1 MNRAPTSVFV
11 PPIRRESQH
20 GSGMGVEYEE
30 TDSDGEMED
39 MSLLDIIKDIHLL
52 FKKSLDL
59 RVKFNNALEEL
70 NELELIE
77 KKKVLKA
84 YADLE
89 VDVKDELDEL
99 EVAEDSDIYMSDSDD
114 ENSDMESVNGE
125 EEKYVGEFKKNDFW
139 SFIDLFRNMFE
150 KDNKLLDKYVI
161 RAKKKLLE
169 EREEQYNNYETEQS
183 GGGIRK
189 ISAILERGRG
199 IGGLLK

>member
-1 MNRAPTSVFV
+1 MNRAPTSIFV

-20 GSGMGVEYEE
+20 GSGVDEV
-30 TDSDGEMED
+30 DSEIYFSDNDEEMEEI
-39 MSLLDIIKDIHLL
+39 SLLDIVKVIHLL

-114 ENSDMESVNGE
+114 
-125 EEKYVGEFKKNDFW
+125 
-139 SFIDLFRNMFE
+139 
-150 KDNKLLDKYVI
+150 
-161 RAKKKLLE
+161 
-169 EREEQYNNYETEQS
+169 
-183 GGGIRK
+183 
-189 ISAILERGRG
+189 
-199 IGGLLK
+199 

>member
-1 MNRAPTSVFV
+1 
-11 PPIRRESQH
+11 
-20 GSGMGVEYEE
+20 MGVEYKQ

-150 KDNKLLDKYVI
+150 KDNKLIDKYVI

-169 EREEQYNNYETEQS
+169 EREEQYNNYETEQRGS
-183 GGGIRK
+183 GIFT
-189 ISAILERGRG
+189 RGVRDNEFPPGKG
-199 IGGLLK
+199 IGGLLRARFS

>member
-1 MNRAPTSVFV
+1 
-11 PPIRRESQH
+11 
-20 GSGMGVEYEE
+20 
-30 TDSDGEMED
+30 MED
-39 MSLLDIIKDIHLL
+39 ISLLDIIKDIHLL

-125 EEKYVGEFKKNDFW
+125 EEKYVGEIKKNDFW
-139 SFIDLFRNMFE
+139 SFIDLLRNMLE

-161 RAKKKLLE
+161 RAKKKLLA
-169 EREEQYNNYETEQS
+169 EREEEHNDDETEQS
-183 GGGIRK
+183 GSGIFR
-189 ISAILERGRG
+189 SGEILERDRG
-199 IGGLLK
+199 IGRLLK